1 MNNLTFNISDFVLHC
16 MITPDQ
22 RTLAIAS
29 LVFIYLASFFGNL
42 LVLLVIK
49 LNEQLH
55 TPMYIFISTL
65 AVIDLANSTILIP
78 KMLAD
83 IQFDS
88 SSVPYAACM
97 LQMYVILNLE
107 EMESILMIFMALD
120 RYVAVLYPLQYPS
133 IITMKFAWAVVLL
146 LPVITFLLNTSF
158 VIFASELSFCQ
169 TNILPYCYCDYATM
183 VSVACNKDPKYLSLL
198 TNNTTVFGLV
208 AFALILFSYARI
220 VLAALKITSA
230 DGKKKALS
238 TTFTHLLVVGF
249 FYFPFLTF
257 FNTCVTHLIVLGLA
271 YIPLLATY
279 ILPGTGVNM
288 TTEVY
293 NTMIIVGNVVPPMMN
308 PVIYSFRNKEIKSQI
323 YVIFTGKKNIPET
336 LQQ

>member
-249 FYFPFLTF
+249 FYFPFLT
-257 FNTCVTHLIVLGLA
+257 C
-271 YIPLLATY
+271 Y
-279 ILPGTGVNM
+279 ILPGAGV
-288 TTEVY
+288 TLSAEAY
-293 NTMIIVGNVVPPMMN
+293 NTMVIVGNVVPPMLN
-308 PVIYSFRNKEIKSQI
+308 PVIYSFRNKEIKKSILKLFMGRKPVSVDTAGQ
-323 YVIFTGKKNIPET
+323 TTSKN
-336 LQQ
+336 